1 MNGRGQ
7 CLDLRSHPA
16 DQLCLSC
23 VLFDELCVLSFRKAQ
38 LFFQHGYYP
47 PVIHGVKVWIIMKKD
62 GIAETHTETQEI
74 KLSFRF
80 VCRSVSYADIG
91 RHIQ

>member
-16 DQLCLSC
+16 DQFCLSYI
-23 VLFDELCVLSFRKAQ
+23 LFDELCVLSFRKAQ

-47 PVIHGVKVWIIMKKD
+47 PVIHEVKVWIIMRLSKN
-62 GIAETHTETQEI
+62 IAI
-74 KLSFRF
+74 KYLY
-80 VCRSVSYADIG
+80 VNSVQLQSLYFKAFP
-91 RHIQ
+91 